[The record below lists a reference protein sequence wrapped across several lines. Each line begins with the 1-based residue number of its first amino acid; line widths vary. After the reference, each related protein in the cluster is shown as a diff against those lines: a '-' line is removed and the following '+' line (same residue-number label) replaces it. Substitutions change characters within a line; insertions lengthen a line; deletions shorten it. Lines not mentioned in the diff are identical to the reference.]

1 MMYKLILLQ
10 LLLFT
15 IVAGA
20 NDALNELHS
29 LQQNSDKPCLD
40 NAFAF
45 CQVQFNDELKISESL
60 FFDSGSDFFNAVN
73 KLLENAKDIQA
84 FLKVCRARKSFY
96 FCMHSMYS
104 SCINPYYL
112 LTKADVS
119 LKNVMDYIRV
129 WNNLDFMCNGGF
141 EELVNRYQNI
151 ISATGSSQYRQ
162 CLADF
167 RNSLLEA
174 PRDRCKIVDVL
185 SKCAQAAFK
194 NAHKSEAAAWWICE
208 DLRVS
213 YGSDCPDLR
222 CHVKTD

>member
-45 CQVQFNDELKISESL
+45 CQVNIYVISIRALTILIMEKNTVFYYFS
-60 FFDSGSDFFNAVN
+60 V
-73 KLLENAKDIQA
+73 
-84 FLKVCRARKSFY
+84 ARKSFY

-141 EELVNRYQNI
+141 E
-151 ISATGSSQYRQ
+151 G
-162 CLADF
+162 
-167 RNSLLEA
+167 NSLWICFL
-174 PRDRCKIVDVL
+174 KQYGN
-185 SKCAQAAFK
+185 S
-194 NAHKSEAAAWWICE
+194 WWICE